1 MFTVHQV
8 VLVDNDLDGN
18 AHKIQ
23 KLTQIGFSN
32 NIKVSVNAGIAL
44 LYLQQQHETLKDLT
58 QLIILNIDTPIMNG
72 FEFLSE
78 LKNSK
83 TISNQNIMVAVLKN
97 NLSELQIDK
106 LKIMGVTNFIDED
119 FCPDML
125 SKSVKKH
132 FIKSSNSHYT
142 SNTIQPQK
150 VKGLEGLQGLYAA

>member
-32 NIKVSVNAGIAL
+32 HVKVSVNAGIAL
-44 LYLQQQHETLKDLT
+44 LYLQQQHEVLRDVT

-83 TISNQNIMVAVLKN
+83 IISSQNLMVAVLKN

-106 LKIMGVTNFIDED
+106 LKIMGITNFIDED
-119 FCPDML
+119 FCPEML

-132 FIKSSNSHYT
+132 FIKSSAKHDIDQAT
-142 SNTIQPQK
+142 QPQK
-150 VKGLEGLQGLYAA
+150 IKGLEGLQGLYAA